1 MNITDEDL
9 AAYCEL
15 FDLDPTE
22 INAEGHR
29 RDLEVFS
36 RHRMTA
42 RRKALEDAAKAVENE
57 RLEDPDYETSD
68 EVYETAIT
76 DAVDAIRAMIEGETK

>member
-22 INAEGHR
+22 INVEGHR

-36 RHRMTA
+36 RHRMTT
-42 RRKALEDAAKAVENE
+42 RRKALEDAAKVADGVVQDARMGEV
-57 RLEDPDYETSD
+57 DSD
-68 EVYETAIT
+68 LRCIASVI
-76 DAVDAIRAMIEGETK
+76 DQRIRAMIEGENE

>member
-42 RRKALEDAAKAVENE
+42 RRKALEDAAKMFDALAE
-57 RLEDPDYETSD
+57 RQAAMM
-68 EVYETAIT
+68 V
-76 DAVDAIRAMIEGETK
+76 RAMIGGETDET